1 MHTRLLFLQMAIYM
15 LVVNIHLH
23 IILTSLQSMVVVV
36 QQLRH
41 PLVYVM
47 VCLLISM
54 MSYIVQC
61 QPIIRLL
68 KNQ

>member
-61 QPIIRLL
+61 
-68 KNQ
+68 